1 MRLKEF
7 IEAKEFADYLQGTL
21 IPDMRSNCMPQTAKD
36 LTKAHSY
43 IIKLLEQFQ
52 EIELINQQK
61 PTGENRNDQ

>member
-21 IPDMRSNCMPQTAKD
+21 IPDMRSGGMPQTAKD

-43 IIKLLEQFQ
+43 IIKLLEQCK
-52 EIELINQQK
+52 EIELINQSSAVS
-61 PTGENRNDQ
+61 TIV